1 MKKTIDIMDNNK
13 CNQPYTK
20 CIWFDYCSIPEYVK
34 EDKISQEW
42 VDKYCNIA
50 NPKCL
55 RYELEYLGRYIP
67 DNMLPD
73 GSIIENLSRVA

>member
-1 MKKTIDIMDNNK
+1 MKTVNAIDRIN
-13 CNQPYTK
+13 CNSLYTK
-20 CIWFDYCSIPEYVK
+20 CIWFDYCSIPEYAK
-34 EDKISQEW
+34 EGKILQEW

-55 RYELEYLGRYIP
+55 RYEFEYLGRYIP

-73 GSIIENLSRVA
+73 GRIIENLSRVA